1 MKEDAMLL
9 LRGFDSVSCSLS
21 QLSDNLENALQGA
34 RNLAKPPTLTEILHY
49 TMEKERSEENQSKEN
64 KCEGYKGK
72 EGSEEGGNRGLKRKL
87 DSEESSENP
96 QQDDDTKRENQQ
108 VLKELGK
115 FKKAKN
121 LAISMASKE
130 DTLAQELKTMRSD
143 FRFMQE
149 RSSLLEEDNE
159 VFVMD
164 MAQGYHQKKM
174 TCLLLEVNDDSPPV
188 QAARQ
193 LEFFKG
199 RSEIGGPTTKVL
211 PGALAIAQ
219 HHDAV
224 SGTLKQHVVDD
235 YAKLLLIGYKQVSL
249 LRTPRVTGKITTKV
263 DVFSFG
269 MVLMELLTGGM
280 ALDEDRP
287 NESQYLVAW
296 NIKSSKEKLIA
307 AIDPALDVKQESTL
321 DNIYTV
327 AELAGYCTA
336 RETGQRPDMSYVVN
350 IFAPL
355 VEKWKTLEEDT
366 DGECGID

>member
-49 TMEKERSEENQSKEN
+49 IMEKERSEENQSKEN

-130 DTLAQELKTMRSD
+130 DTLAQELKSMRSD

-174 TCLLLEVNDDSPPV
+174 TWRSWIQALETTSGRNTSLLLEVNDDSPPV
-188 QAARQ
+188 QDDVLLFDYNFQERVNAFVAA
-193 LEFFKG
+193 
-199 RSEIGGPTTKVL
+199 
-211 PGALAIAQ
+211 ALAQ

-235 YAKLLLIGYKQVSL
+235 YAKLLFIGYKQ
-249 LRTPRVTGKITTKV
+249 
-263 DVFSFG
+263 
-269 MVLMELLTGGM
+269 LLTGWM

-307 AIDPALDVKQESTL
+307 AMDPALDVKQESTL

-336 RETGQRPDMSYVVN
+336 REPGQRPDMSYVVN

>member
-1 MKEDAMLL
+1 MISLFCIPFQILPFSFFLSQSELSLLLHCSPNIVRQSSIKQGGAEDRSKRMKEDAMLL
-9 LRGFDSVSCSLS
+9 LRGFDSVSCSLL

-121 LAISMASKE
+121 LAISVASKE
-130 DTLAQELKTMRSD
+130 DTLAQELKSMRSN

-149 RSSLLEEDNE
+149 RSSLLEEDND

-174 TCLLLEVNDDSPPV
+174 TWRSWIQALETTSGRNTRMMFYYLTTISKSGSMPLLL
-188 QAARQ
+188 R
-193 LEFFKG
+193 LW
-199 RSEIGGPTTKVL
+199 
-211 PGALAIAQ
+211 
-219 HHDAV
+219 H
-224 SGTLKQHVVDD
+224 KQQ
-235 YAKLLLIGYKQVSL
+235 G
-249 LRTPRVTGKITTKV
+249 
-263 DVFSFG
+263 
-269 MVLMELLTGGM
+269 
-280 ALDEDRP
+280 
-287 NESQYLVAW
+287 N
-296 NIKSSKEKLIA
+296 
-307 AIDPALDVKQESTL
+307 
-321 DNIYTV
+321 
-327 AELAGYCTA
+327 
-336 RETGQRPDMSYVVN
+336 
-350 IFAPL
+350 
-355 VEKWKTLEEDT
+355 
-366 DGECGID
+366 